1 MKPGIPGTSWRDRIS
16 SSEQPTAAA
25 AYCILALPLFSP
37 SVLNAYTRRNTM
49 NEIPVDEY
57 DWSPW
62 DEELE
67 TKYQDELNYLTD

>member
-1 MKPGIPGTSWRDRIS
+1 
-16 SSEQPTAAA
+16 
-25 AYCILALPLFSP
+25 
-37 SVLNAYTRRNTM
+37 M

-62 DEELE
+62 NEELE